1 MIKISYELQRKGGNA
16 PLTKHGVLWNE
27 MLSANDRMN
36 PHVKAAITA
45 HLRQLSAYQAN
56 HQGIYSERVY
66 DEDWPAVVVV
76 KVCPPTR
83 RRMDPPNWYPTVK
96 ALIDGL
102 TDAGIWTDDNSRVIP
117 VMMFQAGCLSG
128 SKKYRIDLT
137 IFALREALMMDL
149 LN

>member
-36 PHVKAAITA
+36 PHAKAAITA
-45 HLRQLSAYQAN
+45 HLRQLSAYRAN
-56 HQGIYSERVY
+56 HQGIYLDRTY

-76 KVCPPTR
+76 TVNPPTR
-83 RRMDPPNWYPTVK
+83 RRMDPPNWCPTVK
-96 ALIDGL
+96 ALVDGL
-102 TDAGIWTDDNSRVIP
+102 TDAGIWTDDNSTVIP
-117 VMMFQAGCLSG
+117 VMVFRSGCLSG
-128 SKKYRIDLT
+128 SKKYRLDLT

>member
-56 HQGIYSERVY
+56 HQGINLDRPYGEN
-66 DEDWPAVVVV
+66 WPAVVAVTV
-76 KVCPPTR
+76 HPPTR

-96 ALIDGL
+96 ALVDGL
-102 TDAGIWTDDNSRVIP
+102 TDAGIWTDDNSTVIP
-117 VMMFQAGCLSG
+117 VMMFRAGCLSG
-128 SKKYRIDLT
+128 SKKYRLDLAVW
-137 IFALREALMMDL
+137 ALREASMMDL